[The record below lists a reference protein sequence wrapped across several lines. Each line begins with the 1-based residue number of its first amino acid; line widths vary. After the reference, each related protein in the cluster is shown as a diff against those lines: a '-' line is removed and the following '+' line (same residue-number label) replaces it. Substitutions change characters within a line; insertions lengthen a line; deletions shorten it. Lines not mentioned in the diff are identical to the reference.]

1 MPLRPSLRASDRR
14 TRLIKSKTSKEA
26 DRAQDL
32 RLDRESLSFVEQLAE
47 GSTMIALIMSLTE
60 VRRRIDNSDFEI
72 IVEARLPNN
81 LGTKIVTAQG
91 HVVVVYDLGK
101 AVIQGKN
108 PEQMGKVLT
117 TKRYMRI

>member
-1 MPLRPSLRASDRR
+1 
-14 TRLIKSKTSKEA
+14 
-26 DRAQDL
+26 
-32 RLDRESLSFVEQLAE
+32 
-47 GSTMIALIMSLTE
+47 MIALIMSLTE